1 MLRGLSR
8 GYDALVG
15 AMAALAAAIGG
26 GLAVMICVNILLRNF
41 GLGSI
46 PGANELSEYGLYAL
60 TLLGAPWVLIRG
72 GHVRMDLFV
81 NLLPVRMRSVAH
93 VAVCILGTGICA
105 VVGYY
110 GVIITLV
117 SQARGSLILQTHVFP
132 EWWLF
137 VLLPVTMAVLALG
150 FARDALRLLA
160 GRDPGFR
167 EGI

>member
-15 AMAALAAAIGG
+15 AMAAFAAAIGG
-26 GLAVMICVNILLRNF
+26 GLAVMICVNIVARNF

-81 NLLPVRMRSVAH
+81 NQLPETARRGAH
-93 VAVCILGTGICA
+93 VAVCVLGAAICA

-110 GVIITLV
+110 GAIVTLV
-117 SQARGSLILQTHVFP
+117 SQARGSLILQTLVFP

-137 VLLPVTMAVLALG
+137 VLLPVTMAVLAAG

-167 EGI
+167 EGV

>member
-1 MLRGLSR
+1 MLRTLSR

-15 AMAALAAAIGG
+15 AMASLAALLGG
-26 GLAVMICVNILLRNF
+26 GLAIMICVNIALRNL

-46 PGANELSEYGLYAL
+46 PGANELSEYALYAL
-60 TLLGAPWVLIRG
+60 TLLGAPWVLIQG

-81 NLLPVRMRSVAH
+81 NMLPARARRGAH
-93 VAVCILGTGICA
+93 VMVCALGAAICA

-110 GVIITLV
+110 GAIVTMT
-117 SQARGSLILQTHVFP
+117 SQARGSLILQTLVFP

-137 VLLPVTMAVLALG
+137 VLLPLAMAVLALG
-150 FARDALRLLA
+150 FVRDALRLLA

-167 EGI
+167 EGV

>member
-1 MLRGLSR
+1 MLRTLSR

-15 AMAALAAAIGG
+15 AMAALAAILAG
-26 GLAVMICVNILLRNF
+26 GLAVMICVNIVLRNL

-46 PGANELSEYGLYAL
+46 PGANELSEYTLYAL
-60 TLLGAPWVLIRG
+60 TLLGTPWVLIRG

-81 NLLPVRMRSVAH
+81 NLMPEAARRGVH
-93 VAVCILGTGICA
+93 VLVCALGAAICA

-110 GVIITLV
+110 GAVVTLT
-117 SQARGSLILQTHVFP
+117 SQARGSLILQTLVFP

-137 VLLPVTMAVLALG
+137 VLLPVTMGVLALG
-150 FARDALRLLA
+150 FARDAARLLA

-167 EGI
+167 EGV

>member
-26 GLAVMICVNILLRNF
+26 GLAVMICVNIALRNL

-46 PGANELSEYGLYAL
+46 PGANELSEYALYAM

-81 NLLPVRMRSVAH
+81 GQLPEPARRGVH
-93 VAVCILGTGICA
+93 VAVCALGAGICA

-110 GVIITLV
+110 GAVVTLA
-117 SQARGSLILQTHVFP
+117 SQARGSLILQTLVFP

-137 VLLPVTMAVLALG
+137 VLLPVVSAILAAG

-167 EGI
+167 EGV